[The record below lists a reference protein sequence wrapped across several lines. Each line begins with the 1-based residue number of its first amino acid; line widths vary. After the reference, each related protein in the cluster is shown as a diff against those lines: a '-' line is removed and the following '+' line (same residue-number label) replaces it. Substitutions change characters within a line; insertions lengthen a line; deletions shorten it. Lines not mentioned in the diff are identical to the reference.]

1 MTEKFILLTCI
12 SFLFLA
18 ACAAEKEKPRPEM
31 PFFVDEGKG
40 VFINT
45 FSISQGDFPQ
55 NGRMESLNPYPDWVL
70 VPEEKAR
77 AVIEEVFVRYGVK
90 LQKNYQFDFG
100 KLQVQLDG
108 YDRSRETGYFYIT
121 EDDYE
126 KPRQASNERAGFGRF
141 GYFFTEKD
149 PQKMS
154 LAELALLEQ
163 YCLFDKFYV
172 ALINGHQIGY
182 RATGDAAKDAAAEE
196 LQLKRLRARTE
207 MFVAWVGQRIARA
220 NAAEEKK
227 AEK

>member
-1 MTEKFILLTCI
+1 MKKLIAFLLLLTA
-12 SFLFLA
+12 FALFT

-45 FSISQGDFPQ
+45 YSISQGDFPQ

-77 AVIEEVFVRYGVK
+77 AVIEEVFQRYGVK
-90 LQKNYQFDFG
+90 LQKDYLFSYG
-100 KLQVQLDG
+100 KLQVKLDG
-108 YDRSRETGYFYIT
+108 YDRSRESGYFYIT

-126 KPRQASNERAGFGRF
+126 KPRATKDNRAGFGRF

-182 RATGDAAKDAAAEE
+182 RASGDTAKDAAAEE
-196 LQLKRLRARTE
+196 LQIKRLRARTE
-207 MFVAWVGQRIARA
+207 MFVAWVGQRLAKA
-220 NAAEEKK
+220 NAATEK